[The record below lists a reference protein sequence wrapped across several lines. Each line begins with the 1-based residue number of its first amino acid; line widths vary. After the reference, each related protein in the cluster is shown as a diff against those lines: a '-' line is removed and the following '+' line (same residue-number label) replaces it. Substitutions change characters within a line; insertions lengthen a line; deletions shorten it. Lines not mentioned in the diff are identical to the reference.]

1 MIRWPAIVPPAG
13 SPIRPRLRGRLAKF
27 DWTFGDRYWPVFVD
41 SGTSALQLAI
51 RAACKRLE
59 RNDSIWIPAYSC
71 PDILSAAFAAKAR
84 AVLYDVDTD
93 SPFIAADQRPP
104 EGLAA
109 AVAAHFVGLP
119 HPPERIQSYIAGS
132 DAVLIEDSAQRFPMP
147 DDTLYGDAV
156 VLSFGRGKPLS
167 LMEGGCLLVG
177 GRLLPHVSELL
188 KGACRWRPTLS
199 GPARRLFHDLA
210 LQPAVFGLVRKLP
223 GLSLGQVAYKAASP
237 PQIADPRLAQ
247 LASLAAIAYQSEVNW
262 LANQHATEAFVARRF
277 PKLRLLNEIG
287 RVPNSR
293 LSRIPCIAEDA
304 AAAAQMCDEALNM
317 GVGATRMYCKALPAI
332 RGVPPGI
339 PGQWRHAASL
349 AERLVTFPIM
359 AQHII
364 NRLERDRPTAVPMR
378 VSAFHLSTTD

>member
-177 GRLLPHVSELL
+177 GRLLPHVSELVRNAGTWQPNL
-188 KGACRWRPTLS
+188 CGSAK
-199 GPARRLFHDLA
+199 RLLHDLA

-223 GLSLGQVAYKAASP
+223 GLSLGQVAYKTASP
-237 PQIADPRLAQ
+237 AQLADHRLAQ
-247 LASLAAIAYQSEVNW
+247 LASLAAATYQSEAHW
-262 LANQHATEAFVARRF
+262 LADQHATQTFVAQHF
-277 PKLRLLNEIG
+277 PNLRPLQRTDL
-287 RVPNSR
+287 VPTCR
-293 LSRIPCIAEDA
+293 LSRIPCIAADA
-304 AAAAQMCDEALNM
+304 AAAAKACDDSLSM
-317 GVGATRMYCKALPAI
+317 GIAATRMYRQALPAI
-332 RGVPPGI
+332 HGVPPGI
-339 PGQWRHAASL
+339 TGPWSRAASL
-349 AERLVTFPIM
+349 AERLVTLPVMPQVTID
-359 AQHII
+359 
-364 NRLERDRPTAVPMR
+364 RL
-378 VSAFHLSTTD
+378 